1 MANVTV
7 GRRRLIALLVL
18 TSVLLVTL
26 DLRGNV
32 VFDRARDG
40 FAIVMA
46 PFETAARVVTRPA
59 VNAWRAVTEYDDL
72 LDELARLQEQV
83 DAQRGAEIAARN
95 AIIENQRLQALHDLE
110 ALADI
115 PSVTASIIGL
125 SPSNLDQ
132 IVEIDRGRSQGIET
146 GMPVVNE
153 AGLVGKVTQVFPNS
167 SLVMLATDTQY
178 AVRVKVLAEE
188 TPVPPTVPP
197 ETVPSGLEV
206 GDVTTTTSTT
216 TTTTIPEVFEPEDG
230 DAEVDDADVGDAEEG
245 DADEGDADEDD
256 AGVGDADDQEG
267 GLDDGPFAI
276 TTTTAAPVLV
286 ERETGALRGQGQNRL
301 PMVTLVTSSPT
312 LGQIAVG
319 DTVSTAGGR
328 ESLAPPDIPVGV
340 VRNVI
345 SRPGSAGTEL
355 EVELSADLNRLQFVR
370 VLLYRPLSEVDQ

>member
-197 ETVPSGLEV
+197 DTVPSGLEV

-216 TTTTIPEVFEPEDG
+216 TTTTIPEVFESDDG
-230 DAEVDDADVGDAEEG
+230 DAEVGDAEVGDAEVGEG
-245 DADEGDADEDD
+245 EVA
-256 AGVGDADDQEG
+256 DADDQEGDPAG